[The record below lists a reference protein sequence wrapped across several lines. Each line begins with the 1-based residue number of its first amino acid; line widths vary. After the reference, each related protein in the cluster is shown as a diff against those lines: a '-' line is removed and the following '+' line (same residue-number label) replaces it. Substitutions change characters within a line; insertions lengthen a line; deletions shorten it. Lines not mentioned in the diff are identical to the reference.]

1 MDMEFTHKP
10 VMLQEV
16 LDLLKIRPQGIYV
29 DGTAGGGGHAR
40 EIAKRLQGGR
50 LIAIDQ
56 DPDAVQAATAALA
69 DYNCAKVVQANFT
82 ELARVLAAEGLTEI
96 DGLLLDLGVSS
107 YQLDTAHRG
116 FSYHNEAPLDMR
128 MSRQGFS
135 AEDLVNTYS
144 EQQLSEILFRYAE
157 ERYARRIAHAIVKER
172 GKGRITTTL
181 QLVEIIKSAL
191 PAAAMRDAHPARR
204 TFQAIRIAVND
215 ELNKLS
221 EALDAGFSHLRP
233 GGRLA
238 VITFHSLEDRLVK
251 TCFAQWAQG
260 CVCPP
265 DFPVCVCGKKP
276 LGKLVAKGTAPSREE
291 IAENLRSRSAK
302 LRVVEKCLQGSD
314 A

>member
-1 MDMEFTHKP
+1 MEFTHKP